1 MKKKNIWWPVLQRIW
16 FLLGYQYQR
25 QGVCCGDDIGGWL
38 WQQVEV
44 TQPGGNLWGEEMTQA
59 KTHCQC
65 DLAHPL
71 SCQLHPL
78 VYDTLNMDCT
88 TVYFTTQPAQ
98 CFQLVEDD
106 MSEDVCS
113 LPAPVT
119 GKSKTKAKECS
130 LVCQCQN
137 QYFRKCVLC
146 CE

>member
-1 MKKKNIWWPVLQRIW
+1 M
-16 FLLGYQYQR
+16 
-25 QGVCCGDDIGGWL
+25 
-38 WQQVEV
+38 EV

-88 TVYFTTQPAQ
+88 AVYFTTQPAQ

-119 GKSKTKAKECS
+119 GKSKTKAKEYATVPVS
-130 LVCQCQN
+130 ESVQCEL
-137 QYFRKCVLC
+137 CTVLSVSGLTQSK
-146 CE
+146 